1 MRNAFFSRRVGIGLF
16 FSFVLVLSSCS
27 TQQDQRPDRLVLR
40 VIETSDVH
48 GSIFPWDFIRN
59 RPAGGSLARVMTWVR
74 EQRRDTSQTVILLDN
89 GDILQGQPVV
99 YYYNFEDTVTPH
111 ICARVM
117 NYMGY
122 EAGTVGNHDIEPGH
136 AVYDRLVREFHFP
149 WMAANAVRDDD
160 GKPYFKPYTVINIKG
175 VRVAVLGLITPGIP
189 KWLPEQIWSGMHFE
203 DMVRTAEKWVPVIR
217 EREHPDVLIGLFHAG
232 ADDTFGGETATTPR
246 NENASLLVVKDV
258 PGFDLVLIGHDHK
271 LFNKK
276 VQGPE
281 GKEVEVL
288 DPANAARWVS
298 SAVITLTKN
307 AEGTYDKAVHG
318 ELVSMKG
325 ICVDTAFRRR
335 FAKDSAVIMEY
346 VSRPVACFTREISSV
361 DALFGDSPFM
371 GLIHTVQLQ
380 LSGAQVSFAA
390 PLSLDSRIDTGEI
403 HVRDLFQLYRFEN
416 LLYTM
421 RLKGSEIR
429 DYLEY
434 SYGLWFNTMHAP
446 QDDLL
451 KYRKDGKGQHR
462 LAAPYYSF
470 DSAAGI
476 RYVVDVREPAGQRV
490 TILSMAD
497 GTPFDPDK
505 WYTVALNSYRGNGG
519 GGHLTRGCGIPHD
532 SLAARILSVTDKDLR
547 YYMMH
552 WMEEKKVITP
562 EPRGNWRVIP
572 AQWVAAAGKREKRY
586 FR

>member
-1 MRNAFFSRRVGIGLF
+1 MVFSLLLF
-16 FSFVLVLSSCS
+16 VVSCTAS
-27 TQQDQRPDRLVLR
+27 HRDERPDKMVLR
-40 VIETSDVH
+40 IIETSDVH

-59 RPAGGSLARVMTWVR
+59 RPAGGSLARVMTYVR
-74 EQRRDTSQTVILLDN
+74 EQREDTSQAVILLDN

-136 AVYDRLVREFHFP
+136 AVYDRLVREFRFP
-149 WMAANAVRDDD
+149 WMAANAVRDDN
-160 GKPYFKPYTVINIKG
+160 GKPYFKPYTVLNIKG
-175 VRVAVLGLITPGIP
+175 MKVAVLGLITPGIP

-203 DMVRTAEKWVPVIR
+203 DMVRTAEKWVPLIR
-217 EREHPDVLIGLFHAG
+217 GREHPDVLIGLFHAG
-232 ADDTFGGETATTPR
+232 ADYTYGGEKASTPR

-276 VQGPE
+276 AVAPE

-307 AEGTYDKAVHG
+307 SGGTYDKKVRG

-325 ICVDTAFRRR
+325 IRVDPDFRQR
-335 FAKDSAVIMEY
+335 FAEDSAVIMQY
-346 VSRPVACFTREISSV
+346 VSRPVARFTRSVSSV

-380 LSGAQVSFAA
+380 LSGAQISFAA
-390 PLSLDSRIDTGEI
+390 PLSLSSHIDKGEI
-403 HVRDLFQLYRFEN
+403 HVRDLFKLYRFEN

-421 RLKGSEIR
+421 RLRGSEIK

-434 SYGLWFNTMHAP
+434 SYGMWFNTMHSP

-451 KYRKDGKGQHR
+451 KYREDGKGKHR
-462 LAAPYYSF
+462 LAAPYYGF

-476 RYVVDVREPAGQRV
+476 KYVVDVRKPAGKRV

-497 GTPFDPDK
+497 GTPFDPAK

-532 SLAARILSVTDKDLR
+532 SLASRILTTTEKDLR

-552 WMEEKKVITP
+552 WMEKKKVIAP
-562 EPRGNWRVIP
+562 APLGNWQVVP
-572 AQWVAAAGKREKRY
+572 EKWVATAEKREKRY